1 MGENNIILITG
12 GARSGKSQF
21 AERLALAGERP
32 VTYLATMQR
41 VSATTDSELYERIA
55 KHQKRR
61 PEDWEL
67 IEEPL
72 LVAQKIT
79 ALDQNARLNARPRLV
94 LLDCLSLFVSN
105 LLLSI
110 PASINN
116 QAIKKELLDNVLTEA
131 GQLLEAMSAC
141 RDLDFV
147 VVTNE
152 VGSGIVPDNFL
163 ARAFRD
169 TLGST
174 NQLFAD
180 RALEVYACFS
190 GLPLKLKG

>member
-1 MGENNIILITG
+1 VSNANIILITG

-21 AERLALAGERP
+21 AERLALSSAIP
-32 VTYLATMQR
+32 VTYLATMQK
-41 VSATTDSELYERIA
+41 VSATADSELYERIS

-61 PEDWEL
+61 PKHWEL
-67 IEEPL
+67 LEEPL
-72 LVAQKIT
+72 LVAQKVSH
-79 ALDQNARLNARPRLV
+79 LNERGSQDGQSRLV

-110 PASINN
+110 PASIND
-116 QAIKKELLDNVLTEA
+116 QAIKNELLENVLVEA
-131 GQLLEAMSAC
+131 RQLLEVMSRA
-141 RDLDFV
+141 DSLNFI

-174 NQLFAD
+174 NQMFAE
-180 RALEVYACFS
+180 RAGEVYACFS